1 MVNEFLKGMILV
13 KRNIAVIVS
22 LIMAVI
28 MLCTGC
34 GCGKS
39 ETAPESEFAILDTGN
54 VELEM
59 GQTQQVNVL
68 EYAGKVV
75 WKSSNKNV
83 ATVSAEGVI
92 TPVSTGSAVVTAT
105 LESGTELNCMVSVV
119 AGTSNVETI
128 KVTSIYSDAD
138 DITQSYN
145 NAISVQLKASCDPY
159 DPEEK
164 LTWKTSDE
172 SKAVVD
178 SNGLVTLLGN
188 GVVTITATAYNGVEG
203 SCIIRIK
210 DVPGNV
216 TAPETENSD
225 DSQVPQIESENKTSN
240 TNRFTSPVPTTSP
253 TATSVV
259 IVSDRY
265 LYLDVAEG
273 YTLTYAVGNSS
284 TKTAEWMSSDRSVA
298 IVDEDGCVVGVSE
311 GVATISAV
319 TADGAVAHCKVA
331 VGESAINQLKKEA
344 SK

>member
-1 MVNEFLKGMILV
+1 M
-13 KRNIAVIVS
+13 KRNIAVTVS
-22 LIMAVI
+22 LLMAVI
-28 MLCTGC
+28 MLCAGC

-39 ETAPESEFAILDTGN
+39 ETAMESEFAILDKGN

-59 GQTQQVNVL
+59 GQTQQVSVL

-75 WKSSNKNV
+75 WKSGNKNV
-83 ATVSAEGVI
+83 ATVSDEGVI
-92 TPVSTGSAVVTAT
+92 TPVSAGSTVVTAT

-138 DITQSYN
+138 DITQSYTN
-145 NAISVQLKASCDPY
+145 GISVQLKASCNPY

-164 LTWKTSDE
+164 LTWKSSDE

-178 SNGLVTLLGN
+178 NNGLVTLMGN

-216 TAPETENSD
+216 TAPATASED
-225 DSQVPQIESENKTSN
+225 ADSEVPQIESENKTSN

-273 YTLTYAVGNSS
+273 YTLTYAVGNASA
-284 TKTAEWMSSDRSVA
+284 KTAEWMSSDRSVA

-344 SK
+344 GK